1 MQQSFFKSKFNNKDV
16 LPSFWRHVTTNHKI
30 LTWWQLIMWDQV
42 NPPQPI
48 MKGENEQSSADCEW
62 LEVSGSR
69 WENDC

>member
-1 MQQSFFKSKFNNKDV
+1 MTINNVGSSEPPSK
-16 LPSFWRHVTTNHKI
+16 
-30 LTWWQLIMWDQV
+30 
-42 NPPQPI
+42 QPI